1 MNARTFILEIILPLT
16 ILPTVFW
23 ILSVY
28 RKIKYPQPLVIGCI
42 IPKVCAV
49 VYNEI
54 VAYCNRM
61 ETEKGLS
68 GKLGREAR
76 KNHFIVNWGYLREQ
90 ALNTKLF
97 LRALLFEKSK
107 IEQKPGL
114 KYAQRETLIWELIEE
129 VTELRWK
136 QVRWQVILL
145 LRGKLG
151 LRISKAMLLEL
162 LKEYKTIEEEM
173 IAFVSMED
181 NCYRDMLME
190 RLGLV
195 NWGLINGDGPEPA

>member
-1 MNARTFILEIILPLT
+1 MNARTFILEIVLPFTALPIL
-16 ILPTVFW
+16 FW
-23 ILSVY
+23 ILSAY
-28 RKIKYPQPLVIGCI
+28 RKIKYPPPLVIGAI

-54 VAYCNRM
+54 VVYCNRM
-61 ETEKGLS
+61 EAEKGLS
-68 GKLGREAR
+68 GKLGRDAR
-76 KNHFIVNWGYLREQ
+76 KNHFVVNWGYLREQ

-136 QVRWQVILL
+136 QVRWQLVVL

-151 LRISKAMLLEL
+151 LRISKDMLLEL
-162 LKEYKTIEEEM
+162 LKEYKTLEEEM

-195 NWGLINGDGPEPA
+195 NWGLVNGDGPQPA

>member
-1 MNARTFILEIILPLT
+1 MTVATFIVEIILPIVVVAALYRGIST
-16 ILPTVFW
+16 
-23 ILSVY
+23 Y
-28 RKIKYPQPLVIGCI
+28 RKIKYPAPLVIGCI

-49 VYNEI
+49 VYNEV

-68 GKLGREAR
+68 GRLGREAR
-76 KNHFIVNWGYLREQ
+76 KNHFVVNWGYLREQ

-136 QVRWQVILL
+136 QVRWQFVLL

-151 LRISKAMLLEL
+151 LRISKDMLLEL
-162 LKEYKTIEEEM
+162 LKEYKTLEEEM

-195 NWGLINGDGPEPA
+195 NWGLVNGDGPEPA

>member
-1 MNARTFILEIILPLT
+1 MNATIFVLEIVVPALIIPFSIWAMLA
-16 ILPTVFW
+16 
-23 ILSVY
+23 Y
-28 RKIKYPQPLVIGCI
+28 RKIKYPPPLVIGAI

-49 VYNEI
+49 VYDEI
-54 VAYCNRM
+54 VGYCNRM
-61 ETEKGLS
+61 EAERGLS
-68 GKLGREAR
+68 GRLGREAR
-76 KNHFIVNWGYLREQ
+76 KNHFVVNWGYLREQ

-136 QVRWQVILL
+136 QVRWQFVLL

-151 LRISKAMLLEL
+151 LRISKDMLLEL
-162 LKEYKTIEEEM
+162 LKEYKTLEEEM

-195 NWGLINGDGPEPA
+195 NWALVNGDGPEPA